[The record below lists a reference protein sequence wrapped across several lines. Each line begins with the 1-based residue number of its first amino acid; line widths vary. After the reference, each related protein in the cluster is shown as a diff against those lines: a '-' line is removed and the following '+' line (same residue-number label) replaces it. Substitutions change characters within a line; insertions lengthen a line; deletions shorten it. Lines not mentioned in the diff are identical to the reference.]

1 MTCAGQTWRPH
12 LHNAAVLQALRHR
25 QLPAA
30 FAVLA
35 LLAQLILPLLHA
47 QDMAQRS
54 GNPLLY
60 AFCGTPASVLSQV
73 PVPDSLD
80 ARILTQSKMADAP
93 CALCASL
100 HAPAAAAPALL
111 AVPGFLAVWAVPT
124 FVLARLYPRVQLV
137 VLPPLRAPPLNTH
150 RWIFLN

>member
-1 MTCAGQTWRPH
+1 MI
-12 LHNAAVLQALRHR
+12 QALRHR

-30 FAVLA
+30 LAILA

-60 AFCGTPASVLSQV
+60 AFCGTSASALSNLPA
-73 PVPDSLD
+73 PDPLD
-80 ARILTQSKMADAP
+80 ARTLTQSKMADAP
-93 CALCASL
+93 CALCAGL
-100 HAPAAAAPALL
+100 HAPTAAAPALL
-111 AVPGFLAVWAVPT
+111 VLPGFVAVWAIPA
-124 FVLARLYPRVQLV
+124 FVLARLYPSVHLV
-137 VLPPLRAPPLNTH
+137 VLPPLRAPPLNAP